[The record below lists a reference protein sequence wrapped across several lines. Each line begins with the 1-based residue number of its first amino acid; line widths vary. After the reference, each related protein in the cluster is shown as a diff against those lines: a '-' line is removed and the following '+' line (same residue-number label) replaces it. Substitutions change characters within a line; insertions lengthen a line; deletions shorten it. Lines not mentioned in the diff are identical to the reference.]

1 MEVENQVS
9 FISPMLQNTQFGNV
23 DDETTI
29 TFKEDA
35 DTPMT
40 IDASAPGDVIELS
53 DDFDFDGYQVVRRE
67 FFAHTFEP
75 SITFNNY
82 KVYVN
87 TACLNKFPHADCAQL
102 LINRESHILALRP
115 CAESERDAFAWR
127 NTSGGKRK
135 PRQVTGKFFFAK
147 LFELMDWNIDYRYK
161 LLGKVIH
168 ANDEYLI
175 AFDLNASEIYQR
187 IAKDGGKPKTARTPV
202 FPAGWKDQFGLP
214 YHEHQKSL
222 QINIFDG
229 YAIYGIKDSSV
240 LGEVDQHGLRNIQAA
255 KSCKVVGNLFP
266 RPHIDVVV
274 LRRKLG
280 DPQISLC
287 VQNGGLRTSTA
298 QRGTGLDE
306 LIDPFLFETGLIVFK
321 LTGGFLQRS
330 QAGPGRRRGF

>member
-87 TACLNKFPHADCAQL
+87 TACLNKFPHADCVQL

-115 CAESERDAFAWR
+115 CAESERDAFAWC
-127 NTSGGKRK
+127 NTSGGKRR

-161 LLGKVIH
+161 LIGKVIH
-168 ANDEYLI
+168 ANEEPLAD
-175 AFDLNASEIYQR
+175 D
-187 IAKDGGKPKTARTPV
+187 PV
-202 FPAGWKDQFGLP
+202 L
-214 YHEHQKSL
+214 E
-222 QINIFDG
+222 
-229 YAIYGIKDSSV
+229 
-240 LGEVDQHGLRNIQAA
+240 E
-255 KSCKVVGNLFP
+255 
-266 RPHIDVVV
+266 
-274 LRRKLG
+274 
-280 DPQISLC
+280 
-287 VQNGGLRTSTA
+287 
-298 QRGTGLDE
+298 
-306 LIDPFLFETGLIVFK
+306 
-321 LTGGFLQRS
+321 
-330 QAGPGRRRGF
+330 

>member
-87 TACLNKFPHADCAQL
+87 TACLNKFPHADCVQL

-115 CAESERDAFAWR
+115 CSRVRARR
-127 NTSGGKRK
+127 IRVVHTSGGKRR

-175 AFDLNASEIYQR
+175 VFDLNASEIYQR

-202 FPAGWKDQFGLP
+202 FRPVGR
-214 YHEHQKSL
+214 
-222 QINIFDG
+222 I
-229 YAIYGIKDSSV
+229 SS
-240 LGEVDQHGLRNIQAA
+240 A
-255 KSCKVVGNLFP
+255 C
-266 RPHIDVVV
+266 
-274 LRRKLG
+274 
-280 DPQISLC
+280 
-287 VQNGGLRTSTA
+287 
-298 QRGTGLDE
+298 
-306 LIDPFLFETGLIVFK
+306 LIVS
-321 LTGGFLQRS
+321 TRSPCRSTFLMDMQSMESRIALYPPRYPWKMSHQPITHINQRYLC
-330 QAGPGRRRGF
+330 RRGV

>member
-87 TACLNKFPHADCAQL
+87 TACLNKFPHADCVQL

-115 CAESERDAFAWR
+115 CAESERDAFAWC
-127 NTSGGKRK
+127 NTSGGKRR

-161 LLGKVIH
+161 LIGKVIH

-175 AFDLNASEIYQR
+175 VFDLNASRFISVLQKTEASPRLRVHLYSQPVGRISSVCPIVNTRNLCRSISLTDTRFMESR
-187 IAKDGGKPKTARTPV
+187 IALYPPQH
-202 FPAGWKDQFGLP
+202 PWKMS
-214 YHEHQKSL
+214 HQS
-222 QINIFDG
+222 I
-229 YAIYGIKDSSV
+229 
-240 LGEVDQHGLRNIQAA
+240 
-255 KSCKVVGNLFP
+255 
-266 RPHIDVVV
+266 PHI
-274 LRRKLG
+274 
-280 DPQISLC
+280 
-287 VQNGGLRTSTA
+287 N
-298 QRGTGLDE
+298 QRY
-306 LIDPFLFETGLIVFK
+306 PC
-321 LTGGFLQRS
+321 
-330 QAGPGRRRGF
+330 RRGV

>member
-9 FISPMLQNTQFGNV
+9 FISPILQNTQFGNI

-53 DDFDFDGYQVVRRE
+53 DDFNFDGYQVVRRE

-115 CAESERDAFAWR
+115 CAESERDAFAWC

-175 AFDLNASEIYQR
+175 DENAVTVLREKFNKALGNDLNTSLAITALYDVLKYQTNDATKRYLLNDFDQVLSLDLLKKADEERKKQAS
-187 IAKDGGKPKTARTPV
+187 AKA
-202 FPAGWKDQFGLP
+202 
-214 YHEHQKSL
+214 
-222 QINIFDG
+222 
-229 YAIYGIKDSSV
+229 
-240 LGEVDQHGLRNIQAA
+240 
-255 KSCKVVGNLFP
+255 
-266 RPHIDVVV
+266 
-274 LRRKLG
+274 
-280 DPQISLC
+280 
-287 VQNGGLRTSTA
+287 
-298 QRGTGLDE
+298 
-306 LIDPFLFETGLIVFK
+306 
-321 LTGGFLQRS
+321 TGGDYSIIAEDGTPDAEIEAQIRARYEAKKAKNFAEADRIREALKA
-330 QAGPGRRRGF
+330 AGVEVTDVPGGAKWKRI